1 MMVNKINFSPHQMRF
16 QISQRFAAGQHRT
29 GAESHLHSCLHPPCI
44 HVTVRSTTRRLGSA
58 SRDQMWAEPFCVNG
72 MRELSRR
79 NGDIRE
85 SNMQFRHNARA
96 LADRRS
102 HPLD

>member
-1 MMVNKINFSPHQMRF
+1 
-16 QISQRFAAGQHRT
+16 
-29 GAESHLHSCLHPPCI
+29 
-44 HVTVRSTTRRLGSA
+44 
-58 SRDQMWAEPFCVNG
+58 MWAEPFYVNG

>member
-16 QISQRFAAGQHRT
+16 QISQRSPRGSIGLEQRAICALVCT
-29 GAESHLHSCLHPPCI
+29 PCI